1 MNKKS
6 RVINIVVN
14 DIDVFIECLIREL
27 IRYDI
32 SYVQIDNEFHFL
44 DHIYRFYDD
53 YRDANFIKVFLVDDN
68 NSIIKMR
75 NACDEMFS
83 SINDHFLDEMLSPSL
98 NSFSIYDKKDS
109 YDRENYKNN
118 QKRLIKKNNRAVNS
132 LLRNNKYIK

>member
-27 IRYDI
+27 IRCDI

-44 DHIYRFYDD
+44 DHIYRFYDY

-83 SINDHFLDEMLSPSL
+83 SINDHLLDEMLSPSL
-98 NSFSIYDKKDS
+98 NSFSIYAKKDS